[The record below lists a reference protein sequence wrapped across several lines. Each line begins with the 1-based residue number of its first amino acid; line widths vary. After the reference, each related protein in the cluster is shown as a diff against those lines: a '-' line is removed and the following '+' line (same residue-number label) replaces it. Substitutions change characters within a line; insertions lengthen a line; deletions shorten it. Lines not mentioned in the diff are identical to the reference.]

1 MRDTRNWTDKY
12 RPRHFGAV
20 WGQLAAVDQ
29 LSNLIRS
36 GKVEKHILLTGAV
49 GSGKTT
55 LAELYA
61 KSLNCTDNLSDGS
74 PCGLCAS
81 CSDPRQYL
89 YEYDAAGRTSS
100 NESIQALVSA
110 RNSRRGF
117 GRTQVIFF
125 DEAHGLSRVVQDGL
139 LVAMQ
144 QAREGLVFIFATTEA
159 KGITP
164 ALMSRCLPIE
174 INELDQ
180 TVAFEYLR
188 FLAESENLVFEPAA
202 LRLLAAARPPYARD
216 LVIGLEGLS
225 VLDCPIDVSL
235 VKAHYDLGVCDHL
248 ARYASALAD
257 GDQNMITDS
266 LRMWRETAL
275 IKKRWIE
282 LFICSTY
289 YNRVIGRGYVVN
301 RLVECMPEVQTAFVA
316 RLQSR
321 LDLVRVGLDSFF
333 ENMMQFLAAHGQC
346 DEARA
351 QLVIALF
358 SKLVERGDRL
368 CGAIEPISKR
378 EISREAK
385 FARDQTTFQKDD
397 RKPSANLDSQFL
409 QADDVRELVNRAS
422 FFVQQY
428 GTPFNAYVTVD
439 LCVSG
444 SGLEQ
449 RADAF
454 LREVIHAVDDRSTC
468 VPGGLLATIERDGTR
483 IVARILMCLAPH
495 ELPEWASWVAKYVPN
510 FGSIRQISA
519 CDDARDMAFQW
530 KAVRDMCAGCSPPAD
545 PHEVDV
551 RHHLQIPKSKWR
563 RPGPVN
569 QPHFYVSAC
578 LSEDAIMSASYPE
591 MPPLS
596 PYDREAF
603 KWIPLGWEIK
613 EFDDR
618 ARERERRL
626 ALLARIRSDEEG
638 SGGNAEEALQNAL
651 ENWRQKSEHRLRH
664 WLGWWS

>member
-20 WGQLAAVDQ
+20 WGQQAAVDQ

-61 KSLNCTDNLSDGS
+61 RSLNCTDNLSDGS

-89 YEYDAAGRTSS
+89 YEYDAAGRASS

-159 KGITP
+159 KGLTP

-180 TVAFEYLR
+180 IVAFEYLR
-188 FLAESENLVFEPAA
+188 FLAESENLSFEPAA

-248 ARYASALAD
+248 ARYATALAD
-257 GDQNMITDS
+257 GDQNTIADS
-266 LRMWRETAL
+266 LKMWRETAL
-275 IKKRWIE
+275 VKKRWIE

-301 RLVECMPEVQTAFVA
+301 RLIECMPELQSAFVA

-321 LDLVRVGLDSFF
+321 LDLDLAGLEKFF
-333 ENMMQFLAAHGQC
+333 EDMMQFFAAHGQC
-346 DEARA
+346 NEARA
-351 QLVIALF
+351 HLVIALF
-358 SKLVERGDRL
+358 SKLVERGDGLRY
-368 CGAIEPISKR
+368 ADEPVTMTKLAHKAMS
-378 EISREAK
+378 SH
-385 FARDQTTFQKDD
+385 DQPTFQKDD
-397 RKPSANLDSQFL
+397 RRLSAALDPQFL
-409 QADDVRELVNRAS
+409 QTYNVRQLVNRAS

-439 LCVSG
+439 LCASG
-444 SGLEQ
+444 PGPE
-449 RADAF
+449 RHAKAF
-454 LREVIHAVDDRSTC
+454 LREVIHAVEDRSTRI
-468 VPGGLLATIERDGTR
+468 PGGLIATIERDGTR
-483 IVARILMCLAPH
+483 VVARILMCLEPN
-495 ELPEWASWVAKYVPN
+495 ELPGLESWVAKYVPD
-510 FGSIRQISA
+510 FGSIRQIST
-519 CDDARDMAFQW
+519 CDDARDMALQW

-569 QPHFYVSAC
+569 RPHLYVSAC

-596 PYDREAF
+596 PYDRGAF
-603 KWIPLGWEIK
+603 KWIPAGWEIK

-618 ARERERRL
+618 TRERERRL
-626 ALLARIRSDEEG
+626 ALLARIRSDEG

-651 ENWRQKSEHRLRH
+651 QNWRQKSEHRLRH